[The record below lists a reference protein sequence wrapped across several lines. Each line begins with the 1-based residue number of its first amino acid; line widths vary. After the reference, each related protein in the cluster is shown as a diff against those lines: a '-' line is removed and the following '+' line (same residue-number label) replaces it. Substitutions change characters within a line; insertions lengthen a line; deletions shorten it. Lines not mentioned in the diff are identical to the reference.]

1 MMRRLFGVKFK
12 PADANRTPEQVL
24 AECVGQPGLYVHI
37 PFCSRLCPFCPYNKV
52 PFNPRLARGHL
63 DLIHREL
70 DWYTEASAAPFTSLY
85 VGGGTPTL
93 CRSQLGMLA
102 DVPVTGERA
111 IEVLPSHMTPRV
123 AGELQDLGFDYV
135 SVGVQSFHDPVLRH
149 LHRPTNAATN
159 RRAVQV
165 ARERFDCV
173 DVDLIF
179 DVAYQGP
186 EVLLSDLADAFSYGV
201 DQVSTYPLMRFGY
214 TPFGKATHDRRAEHV
229 VLARAANLAE
239 RHGYHRE
246 SVWTFVRDGAATYTS
261 ITRPY
266 FIGVGAGA
274 ATFTGRSFAVNH
286 FGLPQY
292 AEAMTA
298 DRLPI
303 ALMTTLPL
311 PLARAYRSFWQAYTG
326 TISQPTAADEG
337 DELLAHPSV
346 NAALKV
352 AQKAGWVSAVDGGY
366 GLTTAGYNRYHDLER
381 WVTYHLIEPLWAE
394 MMTEHDVADGRSV
407 GARRAVA

>member
-1 MMRRLFGVKFK
+1 MRRLFGVKFE
-12 PADANRTPEQVL
+12 PADASRSADEVV
-24 AECVGQPGLYVHI
+24 AECVGTPGLYVHV

-63 DLIHREL
+63 DLVHQEL
-70 DWYTEASAAPFTSLY
+70 DWYTAAATEPFTSLY

-93 CRSQLGMLA
+93 CRNQLGMLA

-123 AGELQDLGFDYV
+123 AGELEDLGFDYA
-135 SVGVQSFHDPVLRH
+135 SVGVQSFDDSVLQH

-165 ARERFDCV
+165 AREKFECV

-186 EVLLSDLADAFSYGV
+186 EVLLADLVEAFSYGV

-214 TPFGKATHDRRAEHV
+214 TPFGKATHDRRAEHT
-229 VLARAANLAE
+229 VLERAADLAE
-239 RHGYHRE
+239 RNGYHRE

-286 FGLPQY
+286 FGLRQY
-292 AEAMTA
+292 ADEIVAE
-298 DRLPI
+298 RLPI

-311 PLARAYRSFWQAYTG
+311 PLARAFRSFWQAYTG
-326 TISQPTAADEG
+326 RVDKAATSDAG

-346 NAALKV
+346 KAALKV
-352 AQKAGWVSAVDGGY
+352 ADLAGWVAAENGGY
-366 GLTTAGYNRYHDLER
+366 RLTSSGYNRYHDLER

-394 MMTEHDVADGRSV
+394 MMAEHNVRE
-407 GARRAVA
+407 ARPFSEFSAA